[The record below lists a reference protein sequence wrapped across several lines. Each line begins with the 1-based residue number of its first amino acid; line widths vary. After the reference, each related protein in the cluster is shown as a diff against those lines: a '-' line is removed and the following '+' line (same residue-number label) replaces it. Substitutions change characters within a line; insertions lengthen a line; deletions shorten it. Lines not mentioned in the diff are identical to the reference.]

1 MGSKQLLFCFLAVAC
16 ALTLRPTE
24 ALAQYD
30 VPHAVLAGGGGVAT
44 GTHIVY
50 GTVGQPVIGVAAGGD
65 NRAKAGFWYLAGISS
80 TVDVAFAACA
90 SELREDAVVLSW
102 TPSAGAGF
110 DGYNVYRSETAEKE
124 FVRINP
130 ALVHE
135 TSYRDETA
143 APGNTYIYRI
153 GAVNGNRE
161 SFSLTMTV
169 TLPPKPLT
177 LYQNYPN
184 PFNPS
189 TAISL
194 YNPVQQPVNIAIYDV
209 SGARVR
215 MLCNRVMAVGKHS
228 IPWNGTNDAGVSVG
242 SGVYY
247 YRLIAGKTSLTKKMV
262 VVR

>member
-1 MGSKQLLFCFLAVAC
+1 MGSKQLLYCFLVVVC
-16 ALTLRPTE
+16 ALTLRPPE

-30 VPHAVLAGGGGVAT
+30 VPHAVLAGGGGIAA

-50 GTVGQPVIGVAAGGD
+50 GTVGQPVIGISAGGE

-90 SELREDAVVLSW
+90 GELRDDAVVISWVLSA
-102 TPSAGAGF
+102 SGGF
-110 DGYNVYRSETAEKE
+110 DGYNVYRSEKAEEE
-124 FVRINP
+124 FGRINA
-130 ALVHE
+130 ALVRE

-143 APGNTYIYRI
+143 APGNTYLYRV
-153 GAVNGNRE
+153 GAVKGE
-161 SFSLTMTV
+161 KETFSLTMTV

-189 TAISL
+189 TAISF
-194 YNPVQQPVNIAIYDV
+194 YNPVQQLVSVAIYDV

-215 MLCNRVMAVGKHS
+215 MLCDRVMAVGKHS
-228 IPWNGTNDAGVSVG
+228 IPWNGTNDAGSTVG

-247 YRLIAGKTSLTKKMV
+247 YRLIAGKENLTKKMV